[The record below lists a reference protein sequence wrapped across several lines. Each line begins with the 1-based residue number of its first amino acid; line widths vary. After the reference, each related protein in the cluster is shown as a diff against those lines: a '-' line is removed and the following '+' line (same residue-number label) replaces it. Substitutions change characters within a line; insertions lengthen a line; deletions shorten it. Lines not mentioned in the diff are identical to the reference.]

1 MELMQYAQIKK
12 QSGKPAAIENRALER
27 RVRLQKFLELK
38 IKTLDTQVNL
48 LAAFCILLVSMLIR

>member
-12 QSGKPAAIENRALER
+12 QSGKLPAVENRALER

-38 IKTLDTQVNL
+38 IKTLDTQVNSL
-48 LAAFCILLVSMLIR
+48 GAFCVFLVSMLMR